1 MFLKYFWSQMLFVGT
16 ASILVFSR
24 NSNRTMNYSLGNYL
38 LTGKNIYL
46 KLFLE
51 LHSDVLVMILQ
62 YFWSK
67 MLFVGTASILVFSR
81 NSNRTMNYSLG
92 NYLLTGKKI
101 YLKLFLELHSDVLV
115 MILQYFWSKMLFV
128 GTASILVF
136 SWNSLWTMNYSL
148 GTYFLTGKNIY
159 LKLFLELHSDV
170 LVMILQYFRS
180 KMLFVGTASI
190 LVFSRNSNRTMNYS
204 LGNYLLTGKKFYLK
218 LFLELHSDVLV
229 MILQYFWSKMLFL
242 GTASILVFSWNSL
255 WTMNYSHG
263 TYFLTRKK
271 MDSDW
276 DGTVCR
282 VT

>member
-1 MFLKYFWSQMLFVGT
+1 
-16 ASILVFSR
+16 
-24 NSNRTMNYSLGNYL
+24 MNYSLG
-38 LTGKNIYL
+38 TGKIIYL

-62 YFWSK
+62 YFRSK
-67 MLFVGTASILVFSR
+67 MLFVGTASILVSSR
-81 NSNRTMNYSLG
+81 NSNRTMNNSLG
-92 NYLLTGKKI
+92 KYLLTGKNI

-170 LVMILQYFRS
+170 LVMILQYFWS
-180 KMLFVGTASI
+180 KMLFV
-190 LVFSRNSNRTMNYS
+190 
-204 LGNYLLTGKKFYLK
+204 
-218 LFLELHSDVLV
+218 
-229 MILQYFWSKMLFL
+229 

-255 WTMNYSHG
+255 WTMNYSLG
-263 TYFLTRKK
+263 TYFLTGKK

>member
-1 MFLKYFWSQMLFVGT
+1 MFLKYFRLKMLFVGT
-16 ASILVFSR
+16 AIILVFSW
-24 NSNRTMNYSLGNYL
+24 NSLWTMNYSLGTYF

-62 YFWSK
+62 YFRSK

-148 GTYFLTGKNIY
+148 GTYFLTGK
-159 LKLFLELHSDV
+159 
-170 LVMILQYFRS
+170 
-180 KMLFVGTASI
+180 
-190 LVFSRNSNRTMNYS
+190 
-204 LGNYLLTGKKFYLK
+204 
-218 LFLELHSDVLV
+218 
-229 MILQYFWSKMLFL
+229 
-242 GTASILVFSWNSL
+242 
-255 WTMNYSHG
+255 
-263 TYFLTRKK
+263 K